1 MLSVVLILCN
11 ADDVTFEVIV
21 VVSTST
27 VGLLLGVEL
36 FVGIE
41 YVVEVEVTAEVLV
54 GSKTIC
60 VVFEVSNVLD
70 KDELVEVTNSVVV
83 VLMTSVKFDLDGAK
97 VSDSLVVTI
106 EPLSV
111 RLVMLVGM
119 MVVVSRDSSLVVTSK
134 VVYLVVS
141 ATTVDWC

>member
-1 MLSVVLILCN
+1 MLCN

-21 VVSTST
+21 VVSTPT
-27 VGLLLGVEL
+27 VGLLWVEL

-60 VVFEVSNVLD
+60 VVFEVGNILD
-70 KDELVEVTNSVVV
+70 KVELVEVTNSVVV

-97 VSDSLVVTI
+97 ASDSLVVTI

-111 RLVMLVGM
+111 RLVVVEGM
-119 MVVVSRDSSLVVTSK
+119 VVVVSRECSLVVTSK
-134 VVYLVVS
+134 VVNLVVS
-141 ATTVDWC
+141 ATTVDL